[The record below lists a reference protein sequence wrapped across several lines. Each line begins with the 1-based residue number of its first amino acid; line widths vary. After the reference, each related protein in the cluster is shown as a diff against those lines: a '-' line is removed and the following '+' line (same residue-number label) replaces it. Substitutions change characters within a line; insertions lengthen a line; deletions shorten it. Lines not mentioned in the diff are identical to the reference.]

1 MQVYKIIYILDDDEN
16 TSDKEVFL
24 TTNEDFDHSWLC
36 EVDQE
41 DLVKCDEKGK
51 NYDQKEWESK

>member
-1 MQVYKIIYILDDDEN
+1 MQVYKIIYYTEDEKTN
-16 TSDKEVFL
+16 EWTYY

-36 EVDQE
+36 EIDQK
-41 DLVKCDEKGK
+41 DLVKCDEHGK